1 MPTPHEG
8 AISYTL
14 KEMLVILEG
23 KIDRL
28 DAKLDRKADAADLD
42 QIRTRVESAADRAA
56 VNALDAKVTALEAQ
70 IELQDLVNEGIA
82 KRTRELQLQS
92 AVNFSRREKML
103 AAAISLAA
111 LFVAGYG
118 VFL

>member
-1 MPTPHEG
+1 MSASHDSG
-8 AISYTL
+8 VAYTV
-14 KEMLVILEG
+14 KEMLAILEA

-42 QIRTRVESAADRAA
+42 QIRTRVESAADRA
-56 VNALDAKVTALEAQ
+56 VVHALDAKVGALETR
-70 IELQDLVNEGIA
+70 IELQDRVNEAIA
-82 KRTRELQLQS
+82 KKARELQVLS
-92 AVNFSRREKML
+92 AANFTRREKML